1 MRKKN
6 SYRHHIYVIFAL
18 IILIGS
24 WELNFHSST
33 ILASSIGSEAERE
46 SEADIIPQE
55 SIRLRI
61 LANSDSPADQ
71 WIKREVRDA
80 IIEEMQQWVTEPDGM
95 EAARAAVRAHLPELR
110 TVVGSTLGQY
120 GFTNPYQVEL
130 GLVPFP
136 AKMYGSQ
143 IYPAG
148 DYEALRVSI
157 GAAEGQNWWCV
168 LFPPLCFV
176 DSEVIAK
183 PAKELAADVV
193 SSPAKAGQKSAA
205 VIPADGKSSLSDK
218 RVLAKNEAVQPEIH
232 FFLWDL
238 LKKWFA

>member
-1 MRKKN
+1 MRKTKG
-6 SYRHHIYVIFAL
+6 YRHHIYVIFAL
-18 IILIGS
+18 IILICS
-24 WELNFHSST
+24 WEANLQSSI
-33 ILASSIGSEAERE
+33 ILASGIGSEADRANGAG
-46 SEADIIPQE
+46 SIPQE

-80 IIEEMQQWVTEPDGM
+80 IIEEMQQWVTEPQGM
-95 EAARAAVRAHLPELR
+95 EAARAAVRAHLPELDR
-110 TVVGSTLGQY
+110 IVGKTLSRY
-120 GFTNPYQVEL
+120 GFTTPYQVEL
-130 GLVPFP
+130 GIVPFP

-183 PAKELAADVV
+183 PSKELAADVG
-193 SSPAKAGQKSAA
+193 SSAAKVGQKTSTD
-205 VIPADGKSSLSDK
+205 VKSEGKSTPSDK
-218 RVLAKNEAVQPEIH
+218 LVQAQTEAVQPEIH

-238 LKKWFA
+238 LKKLFA